1 MTTGIARQY
10 NTVRQAAP
18 DLLCQPSCFGS
29 ETMALHSAADDKAA
43 DDQQAERGADRGAD
57 RPTGDRL
64 APAIVTRLLEL
75 NRSFYARVAEA
86 FDATRQD
93 IPAGMRRAVEYLPP
107 AASDKVVRVLDAGCG
122 NGRLIRALSA
132 HARPFVYHGV
142 DGNEGLLA
150 AAARQAAHAQASSDA
165 WRFIHANIAEE
176 GWESGLDAGGYD
188 FVACLA
194 TLHHLPG
201 RALRERV
208 VHTLARLTAPGGL
221 LLLSAWQ
228 FADSPRLAARIVPW
242 SAIGLS
248 PDDVEAGDVLLP
260 WDAGTHAL
268 RYVHLID
275 EDEMAALTAIPGFRP
290 IARWRADGRTGNLTL
305 YIVLEAA
312 PDRFPSRPTQGADL

>member
-1 MTTGIARQY
+1 
-10 NTVRQAAP
+10 
-18 DLLCQPSCFGS
+18 
-29 ETMALHSAADDKAA
+29 MALHLPADGKAE
-43 DDQQAERGADRGAD
+43 DDRRADRAENS
-57 RPTGDRL
+57 
-64 APAIVTRLLEL
+64 PAGNHPAAAVITRLLEL

-122 NGRLIRALSA
+122 NGRLARALSA
-132 HARPFVYHGV
+132 LARPFVYHGV
-142 DGNEGLLA
+142 DGDEGLLA
-150 AAARQAAHAQASSDA
+150 AAARQSAHLQACSGA

-176 GWESGLDAGGYD
+176 GWESSLDADRYD

-208 VHTLARLTAPGGL
+208 VRTLARLTAPGGRL
-221 LLLSAWQ
+221 VLSAWQ

-275 EDEMAALTAIPGFRP
+275 EDEMAALTALAGLRP
-290 IARWRADGRTGNLTL
+290 LAQWRADGRTGNLTL
-305 YIVLEAA
+305 YSVLEAA
-312 PDRFPSRPTQGADL
+312 PNPHPTSPTQGADL